1 MKENQAIINAFNYSS
16 GKEYMEK
23 IKYLLGTSTD
33 SALAARFNVPKGTI
47 STWLRRDMT
56 PFEISIRTHLAT
68 GVSLRWLLLDEGDP
82 FEKEEEEKK
91 QTETISLTK
100 EILNNGEIIKS
111 DSIIFDLQLLVN
123 YNLDPVMTKLISQD
137 NELLLIDTSKKAP
150 TSGRYLINIDGSI
163 SINHLQR
170 LPGKKLAMS
179 FGDSSIE
186 IAQEDIEVI
195 GRVVMVMEK
204 E

>member
-82 FEKEEEEKK
+82 FEKEEEKK

>member
-1 MKENQAIINAFNYSS
+1 MKENQATINAFNYSS

-33 SALAARFNVPKGTI
+33 SALAARFNVPKGTV

-68 GVSLRWLLLDEGDP
+68 GVSLRWLLLDEGEP
-82 FEKEEEEKK
+82 FEKEEKK
-91 QTETISLTK
+91 QNETIPLAK

-137 NELLLIDTSKKAP
+137 NELLLIDTSKNTPA
-150 TSGRYLINIDGSI
+150 SGRYLINIDGSI